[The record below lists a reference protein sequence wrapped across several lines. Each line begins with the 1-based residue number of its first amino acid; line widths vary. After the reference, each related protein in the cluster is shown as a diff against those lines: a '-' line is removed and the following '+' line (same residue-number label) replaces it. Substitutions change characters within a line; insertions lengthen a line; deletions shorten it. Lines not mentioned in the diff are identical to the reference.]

1 MRKTQIIMVLILLVV
16 AMVACTTSIAETTT
30 LALPSNIQ
38 VISEEAF
45 MGNTSIREID
55 IPKGTASIESKAFSG
70 CSALEK
76 VTINSRRVQI
86 ASDAFDLCPNVNLYV
101 YHNSTGEAFAIAHG
115 ISYTLIE
122 EVEPVNVSLQEM
134 VGQYSIA
141 GSGLQGGDDRLI
153 VCMKNNAPLPDIS
166 EYHPVAIAQG
176 GSNVYFLQFDDEYDV
191 NDCYAFLDGMRGS
204 EVTVLQRDAVTY
216 VTNRGED
223 AGSVNQSGI
232 MTWDDDDPMGFDDY
246 SAYVRDNQSGSQ
258 VIAIIDTGVKE
269 STVYNSMLYSQNFN
283 VIPDGQSAFY
293 SGRYHASYI
302 ASIIHDCV
310 GDTNVR
316 IMSVRAVDDN
326 EETLPSIFGD
336 GIRKA
341 VEAGADI
348 INISYILPYSEYV
361 EYELQE
367 AASKGVKI
375 VIAAG
380 NYNGSTADFFP
391 ANANIGS
398 NKIVVSGLEDAD
410 RVWSRT
416 NTGPQVTFCAPA
428 AGIRTSYANIGE
440 GTSFAAPMIASA
452 YALVEL
458 DTTHGISDMIQTCK
472 TDIGLNGK
480 TNKSQA
486 IGNGMPQLQLLCQ
499 VLVTDITVNGV
510 PDVMKVGDAAT
521 LSYTVVPENATN
533 KTISFASSNESVL
546 QVQEAGNGVWG
557 EWSEWSTTRRT
568 ITDSA
573 HMQEK
578 TSTQYLWCRYIC
590 PNCGA
595 CMYATNTACPT
606 WAGGCGQTI
615 PSSAQMQTSLMST
628 PPTEGVQ
635 DWKDTGRIEYGDD
648 ADDRWFYSDAI
659 VSYSYRYKGSGDNE
673 LVLNAVRKGNASITL
688 SANDESGVTRRLDIP
703 VVQPVT
709 SVRITADTTELLTTR
724 TLNLSVNVLPSSADN
739 KKVTWS
745 SSNPSIATVSST
757 GVVTPVS
764 GGTVVIRA
772 EAQDGYG
779 AYGEITLNIVEV
791 HDPELIEIQR
801 EGALVEVARIYHGNA
816 FFRYEDDE
824 GWTRIQGCDASIRE
838 YPDIS
843 APIVGTLSY
852 EEVFVGSGDHYEEG
866 KPSYRSWR
874 HGTSHQGVTGWVTT
888 NELYVDELIMGPGE
902 NITLDADDTLELAPG
917 DSMQL
922 YAKVFPEDATQT
934 VFWSVKSI
942 PSNANVVTIDSET
955 GYLKAV
961 NEGSAV
967 VTVTSTEKATIRQQV
982 SIIVQVKP
990 IGITVSGPSDV
1001 NVGNTITMTAT
1012 FMPDNTSDK
1021 RVVWSCSNSNATVT
1035 QSGVVTGVKNGQVTV
1050 IATSVADASI
1060 VGRKSI
1066 LVKQMPISISISGT
1080 PNIFINND
1088 DPNNPAQNA
1097 SQLTAT
1103 VSPSDT
1109 YDKSVT
1115 WSSSNSTIA
1124 TVTSSSNGTC
1134 IVNTT
1139 LKEGTAT
1146 ITATSSVN
1154 PSIKATVTVRT
1165 KNKWTNWSGWST
1177 SKPQSKEGRQEES
1190 RTQYQYRDTYWTGW
1204 QKGSPTITDV
1214 CATETN
1220 GAVYEYYS
1228 FICPNC
1234 GRHWPRYDKGCSC
1247 GYSSNF
1253 ENGLVM
1259 YWEPTPFTNCP
1270 YQTFNGASR
1279 YVLNSGDEFN
1289 RWFSH
1294 YHDENFVS
1302 PTAGYRYK
1310 MWNAYQYSYN
1320 PVSPTNTNNYTI
1332 EVNEIPE
1339 YRYRDRNVF

>member
-1 MRKTQIIMVLILLVV
+1 MRKTQIIPVLILLLVV
-16 AMVACTTSIAETTT
+16 IGASMTAIAETAT

-55 IPKGTASIESKAFSG
+55 IPEGTASIESKAFSG

-76 VTINSRRVQI
+76 VTINSRDVQI
-86 ASDAFDLCPNVNLYV
+86 ATDAFDLCPNVNLYV
-101 YHNSTGEAFAIAHG
+101 YRNSTGEAFAIAQG
-115 ISYTLIE
+115 ISYTLIDGG
-122 EVEPVNVSLQEM
+122 EPANVSLQEM
-134 VGQYSIA
+134 IGQYSIA

-166 EYHPVAIAQG
+166 EFHPVAIAQG
-176 GSNVYFLQFDDEYDV
+176 GSNVYFLQFDDENDV
-191 NDCYAFLDGMRGS
+191 NDCYALLDSMRGS
-204 EVTVLQRDAVTY
+204 EVAVLQRDAVTY

-232 MTWDDDDPMGFDDY
+232 MTWEDDDPMGFDDY

-258 VIAIIDTGVKE
+258 VIAIIDTGVKR

-293 SGRYHASYI
+293 SGRNHASYI

-310 GDTNVR
+310 GNTNVR

-348 INISYILPYSEYV
+348 INISYVLPYSEYV

-391 ANANIGS
+391 ANASISS

-458 DTTHGISDMIQTCK
+458 DTTHGISDMVQSCK

-480 TNKSQA
+480 PNRSQA
-486 IGNGMPQLQLLCQ
+486 IGNGMPQLGRLSARA
-499 VLVTDITVNGV
+499 VTDITVDGV
-510 PDVMKVGDAAT
+510 PDVMKVGDTVT
-521 LSYTVVPENATN
+521 LTYTVVPENATN
-533 KTISFASSNESVL
+533 RTISFVSNNESVL
-546 QVQEAGNGVWG
+546 QVQEAGNGTWG

-578 TSTQYLWCRYIC
+578 TSTQYLWYRYVC

-595 CMYATNTACPT
+595 CMYAWNIACPT

-615 PSSAQMQTSLMST
+615 PSSALQTSLMST
-628 PPTEGVQ
+628 PPTDGVQ
-635 DWKDTGRIEYGDD
+635 DWNGTGRIEYGDD
-648 ADDRWFYSDAI
+648 ADDRWFYSDTI

-688 SANDESGVTRRLDIP
+688 SANDDSGVTRRLDIQ

-724 TLNLSVNVLPSSADN
+724 TLTLSVNVLPSGADN

-745 SSNPSIATVSST
+745 SSNPSVATVSSA

-779 AYGEITLNIVEV
+779 AYGEITLNIIEIP
-791 HDPELIEIQR
+791 DPE
-801 EGALVEVARIYHGNA
+801 
-816 FFRYEDDE
+816 
-824 GWTRIQGCDASIRE
+824 SI
-838 YPDIS
+838 DII
-843 APIVGTLSY
+843 AQNTTL
-852 EEVFVGSGDHYEEG
+852 
-866 KPSYRSWR
+866 
-874 HGTSHQGVTGWVTT
+874 
-888 NELYVDELIMGPGE
+888 GE
-902 NITLDADDTLELAPG
+902 DDTLELAPG
-917 DSMQL
+917 DEL
-922 YAKVFPEDATQT
+922 HLTAVVHPEDAIQT
-934 VFWSVKSI
+934 IAWSAKSI
-942 PSNANVVTIDSET
+942 PANANVVTIDSET
-955 GYLKAV
+955 GYLTAV
-961 NEGSAV
+961 NTGSAV
-967 VTVTSTEKATIRQQV
+967 VTATSTEKATIRQQV
-982 SIIVQVKP
+982 SIIVKVKST
-990 IGITVSGPSDV
+990 GITISGAGEV
-1001 NVGNTITMTAT
+1001 KVGETTTLTAT
-1012 FMPDNTSDK
+1012 VMPANATNK
-1021 RVVWSCSNSNATVT
+1021 NVVWSSNNTSIATVN
-1035 QSGVVTGVKNGQVTV
+1035 QNGVVTGVKNGEVDIV
-1050 IATSVADASI
+1050 ATSEADSSI
-1060 VGRKSI
+1060 SQKKHIV
-1066 LVKQMPISISISGT
+1066 VKQMPTSVSITGT
-1080 PNIFINND
+1080 LNIFVNND
-1088 DPNNPAQNA
+1088 DPDHPAQNA
-1097 SQLTAT
+1097 SQLSAT

-1115 WSSSNSTIA
+1115 WSSSNTNVA
-1124 TVTSSSNGTC
+1124 TVSSAGLVTTVSPGT
-1134 IVNTT
+1134 T
-1139 LKEGTAT
+1139 T
-1146 ITATSSVN
+1146 ITATSN
-1154 PSIKATVTVRT
+1154 ADASIKVTATVTV
-1165 KNKWTNWSGWST
+1165 KNKWSAWSDWSDTEVSATSTKQVETRTMYKSTTTSYGGWGGWSRYQLDWVGSSDT
-1177 SKPQSKEGRQEES
+1177 VNVES
-1190 RTQYQYRDTYWTGW
+1190 
-1204 QKGSPTITDV
+1204 
-1214 CATETN
+1214 ATVW
-1220 GAVYEYYS
+1220 AWLY
-1228 FICPNC
+1228 FPCPSC
-1234 GRHWPRYDKGCSC
+1234 GFHMWANSCSC
-1247 GYSSNF
+1247 AGWAGGCGKWMGSAGYDFFYLPYNHSSGEWNF
-1253 ENGLVM
+1253 GGV
-1259 YWEPTPFTNCP
+1259 
-1270 YQTFNGASR
+1270 GS
-1279 YVLNSGDEFN
+1279 N
-1289 RWFSH
+1289 RVRLYDSTYGFGWIYGQESDH
-1294 YHDENFVS
+1294 NAK
-1302 PTAGYRYK
+1302 TGYRYRTRSK
-1310 MWNAYQYSYN
+1310 DVSESGWQSTPIS
-1320 PVSPTNTNNYTI
+1320 PVNTNDLI
-1332 EVNEIPE
+1332 VQVNTKTQ
-1339 YRYRDRNVF
+1339 YRYRTQNTF